1 MTEQIRRLYSGYP
14 SMTVTLKTEHQA
26 PLPTDDSTDTSQ
38 LRNMEFLNF
47 KFSKLKSKRQEHL
60 LGEY

>member
-14 SMTVTLKTEHQA
+14 SMTVTLTTEH
-26 PLPTDDSTDTSQ
+26 Q

-47 KFSKLKSKRQEHL
+47 ESLKLKSKRQEHL
-60 LGEY
+60 IGEH

>member
-26 PLPTDDSTDTSQ
+26 PCPPMTPGTP
-38 LRNMEFLNF
+38 LNYEIWNSSILNPRSSNQ
-47 KFSKLKSKRQEHL
+47 KDKSI
-60 LGEY
+60 Y